1 MYYFRYFSETNAT
14 TVLFVIE
21 LLLYMNLI
29 KLFQTT
35 RIICLVIFNPSNQAT
50 LTNLDTASFLLELN
64 KIA

>member
-35 RIICLVIFNPSNQAT
+35 RITCFAIFNPSNQTT